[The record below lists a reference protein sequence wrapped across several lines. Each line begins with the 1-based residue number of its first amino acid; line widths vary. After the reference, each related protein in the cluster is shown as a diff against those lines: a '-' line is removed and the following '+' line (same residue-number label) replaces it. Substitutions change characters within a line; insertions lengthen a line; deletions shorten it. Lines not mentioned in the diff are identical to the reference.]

1 MFNWFL
7 SLFKKKQIIKPKV
20 KLKLS
25 PVDEAISYTELIDI
39 NLDIK
44 WQNSIYNIYSFETY
58 FKTIVFYNKFL
69 SILFNYLDEGKNIS
83 PLVHNITKVNI
94 LLPDFFL
101 DQNRNYVDNT
111 KELIEFKNKCLQFLN
126 LYKSKSKNEINL
138 STIDSSNLR
147 KSSYIVSDI
156 LTVSTILANISLSKF
171 I

>member
-156 LTVSTILANISLSKF
+156 LTVSTILTNISLSKF